1 MTHTPT
7 ARDLSDRASSI
18 ISEVSD
24 SGTQSTGYAGTR
36 RPVGSY
42 RFWSRDQR
50 WEWSDEVA
58 ELHGYEPGS
67 VVPTMELVLSHK
79 HPDDRDAVA
88 DILSAAVTTGQPFCS
103 RHRIRDTQGRIRHVL
118 VVGDQMSDENGEIVG
133 STGYYIDL
141 TESLDE
147 TRQEVLDE
155 TLPDL
160 VAARS
165 AIDQAKG
172 ALMVMYGISSE
183 QAFRVLSWR
192 SQETN
197 TKLRDLACR
206 LVDAIPEFRGCGVQD
221 RTRFDHLLL
230 TLHERPSARGPQ
242 HPL

>member
-1 MTHTPT
+1 MTQTPA
-7 ARDLSDRASSI
+7 ARDLADRAGSI
-18 ISEVSD
+18 IGEVSEK
-24 SGTQSTGYAGTR
+24 GTRPTEYAGAW
-36 RPVGSY
+36 RPAGSY

-79 HPDDRDAVA
+79 HPDDRAAVV

-103 RHRIRDTQGRIRHVL
+103 RHRIRDTHGRVRHVL
-118 VVGDQMSDENGEIVG
+118 VVGDQMCDGNGDIVG

-147 TRQEVLDE
+147 TRQAVLDE

-165 AIDQAKG
+165 VIDQAKG
-172 ALMVMYGISSE
+172 ALMVIYGISAD

-197 TKLRDLACR
+197 TKLRDLAYR
-206 LVDAIPEFRGCGVQD
+206 LVDAIPEFRGCGVGD

-230 TLHERPSARGPQ
+230 TLHERPQPTT
-242 HPL
+242 P